1 MGDEPAIDSPCHPA
15 RREERAR
22 RAERDALL
30 SKDAQAR
37 EARMRAGLWHDGR
50 IDAVCGNGVMSEL
63 GVGVE
68 RFTLGDTDATASAAA
83 DVDGVDE
90 KAAEREA
97 EEARRRQER
106 SEDVRAV
113 EAMPVVVIKNFESR
127 GGGARKAELLGL
139 GEEVEDV
146 RGVYRGDVAAQ
157 GVERGERGER
167 DGYGYGAA
175 MKCNFKVESRLGEG
189 GYGSTRELVIGGV

>member
-1 MGDEPAIDSPCHPA
+1 
-15 RREERAR
+15 
-22 RAERDALL
+22 
-30 SKDAQAR
+30 
-37 EARMRAGLWHDGR
+37 
-50 IDAVCGNGVMSEL
+50 MSEL

-127 GGGARKAELLGL
+127 GGGARKAELLDALAQWAATLAENQVGSPFFSAYPSPL
-139 GEEVEDV
+139 RFVSLVRAPCLVMGPCVRDV
-146 RGVYRGDVAAQ
+146 GV
-157 GVERGERGER
+157 
-167 DGYGYGAA
+167 
-175 MKCNFKVESRLGEG
+175 
-189 GYGSTRELVIGGV
+189 